1 MDVPLEGVA
10 AFNDGLVF
18 VEETGQ
24 VQMVVHAEFEQP

>member
-1 MDVPLEGVA
+1 MKNTEQSGTHPRVTVA
-10 AFNDGLVF
+10 I